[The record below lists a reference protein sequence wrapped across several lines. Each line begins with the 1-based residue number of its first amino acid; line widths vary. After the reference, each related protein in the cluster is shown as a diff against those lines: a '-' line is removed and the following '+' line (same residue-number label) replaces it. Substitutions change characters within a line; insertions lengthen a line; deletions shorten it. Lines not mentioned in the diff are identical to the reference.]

1 MRFRNLNVAA
11 IATGLVLSNVVMS
24 ADSATFLRNEG
35 NEQEYNLH
43 LDQALSRFRQAVLA
57 DPNDPASYRALAG
70 LSLLQIA
77 FERGAVT
84 MDDFLDGAPDADS
97 VSTTKP
103 TAALAEAFRANAE
116 RAFQLAEARVR
127 AHPDDADA
135 HYQLAAAVGL
145 QASYAA
151 TVNGQIFAAFKL
163 ARRAYQESRRTLELD
178 PGREDAG
185 LIIGLYQY
193 ILSLRSLPVRWFG
206 KLGGI
211 DSDRAKGVA
220 LIEAAARYPGET
232 QTDARLAL
240 VLIYNRERRFDDA
253 LAMLSALRTRYPDN
267 RLLAFEA
274 GATLLRA
281 NRFQDAERAFDRGL
295 AALAGSLTLRAF
307 GEEAL
312 WRYKRGIAL
321 AELHR
326 DREASRD
333 LQFVVQHDAR
343 DWVHGRAH
351 AELGKLAVRAGDHA
365 TARQEFLTAAQLAK
379 TASDPSGRA
388 DAERLLNASHRQ
400 TRGE

>member
-1 MRFRNLNVAA
+1 VRLASVTA
-11 IATGLVLSNVVMS
+11 IAAGLILSNVAMS
-24 ADSATFLRNEG
+24 ADSAMSLRTEG
-35 NEQEYNLH
+35 NDEEYNLH

-57 DPNDPASYRALAG
+57 DPTDSASYRAVAG
-70 LSLLQIA
+70 VSMLRIA

-84 MDDFLDGAPDADS
+84 MDEFLDGATDATNVD
-97 VSTTKP
+97 VAKP
-103 TAALAEAFRANAE
+103 TAALAEVFRANAE
-116 RAFQLAEARVR
+116 RAFQLADARVR

-145 QASYAA
+145 QASYSA
-151 TVNGQIFAAFKL
+151 TVEGQVFAAFKH

-178 PGREDAG
+178 PSREDAG
-185 LIIGLYQY
+185 LILGLYQY

-206 KLGGI
+206 KIGGI
-211 DSDRAKGVA
+211 GNDRAKGIA

-253 LAMLSALRTRYPDN
+253 LAMLAALQTRYPDN

-274 GATLLRA
+274 GSTMLRA
-281 NRFQDAERAFDRGL
+281 NRFQAAERAFDRGL
-295 AALAGSLTLRAF
+295 ATLAGPLTLRAF

-312 WRYKRGIAL
+312 WRYKHGTAL
-321 AELHR
+321 AGLNR
-326 DREASRD
+326 DVEANRE

-351 AELGKLAVRAGDHA
+351 AELGKLAERAGDRT
-365 TARQEFLTAAQLAK
+365 TAREEFRAAAQLAK
-379 TASDPSGRA
+379 TAGDPGGRA
-388 DAERLLNASHRQ
+388 DAERLLNTPILQ
-400 TRGE
+400 TAKTSP